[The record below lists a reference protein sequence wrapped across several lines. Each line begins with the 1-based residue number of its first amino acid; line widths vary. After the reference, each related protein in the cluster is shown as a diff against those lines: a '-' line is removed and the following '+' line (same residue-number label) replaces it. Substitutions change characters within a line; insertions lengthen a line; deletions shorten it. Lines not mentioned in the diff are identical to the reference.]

1 MGNTQDQPA
10 VTTTN
15 TPTVEPSPAVTT
27 PSTQGPRHHRSRHHG
42 STRQTRPRFVQIGN
56 IALSVIKGN
65 IIHQTTDVLV
75 NSAAPDLDLRKGRAS
90 KSLLEAAG
98 DSIQSE
104 CTDQYPT
111 GINSKTVAITG
122 PGNLHCKAIFHVT
135 LPKWQAQGDEKNID
149 VVVRNCLAEAN
160 KQRLTSMSFPALGT
174 GFLKYPPRTVIA
186 SMFKTVEDFAK
197 SNPNSTVKIVNCIVF
212 AGDNDTFKEFLD
224 EAKSKATSK
233 GLQEKDMVTR
243 NSLNANIGTIS
254 VDIAVGSII
263 TERAD
268 VIVNS
273 CPSDMK
279 LDSRP
284 GLAKAMYEAAGSG
297 LQAEIDQNYP
307 NGLKIGDLAVTD
319 GHSLHCKKLYHGCM
333 TSFYAKKASGLLPEK
348 VLQNF
353 VTKCLVEAKKNSV
366 QSIVFPALGTG
377 FLKFPP
383 KTAATNVIKAIRE
396 FQMNNLPSTIKTI
409 KIVIFG
415 GTNDWSSVEQAYTS
429 EVTTTGK
436 GAAVSIAQTAP
447 LPTPK
452 RGTRAYLAHKYREEP
467 RTPSYW
473 THFLNT
479 KTIKEWNTTQKG
491 NPYKVSSVDQKTYKS
506 ISRAFNNTGGS
517 TIVRIERIENI
528 LLFEQYTQEC
538 QRTFRKAYVT
548 QACTPL
554 KDVQQSTGIAVTM
567 KHLDKEMT
575 NHLHDEINECYLFHG
590 TKVAVVDVITQQGLD
605 SRLASSGLLG
615 TGVYAADTAA
625 KSTGYTDQNQSGE
638 RKMFLM
644 RVCLGDIFITKT
656 CNKYKRPPCKTCGN
670 DFCTTHPE
678 LYDSVVAEFN
688 MRELVVYDS
697 SKCYPEYLITYK

>member
-1 MGNTQDQPA
+1 MGNTQDHTA
-10 VTTTN
+10 VLTTN
-15 TPTVEPSPAVTT
+15 KPTLEPSPPVSN
-27 PSTQGPRHHRSRHHG
+27 PSSTQGQRHRPRHQGSRQ
-42 STRQTRPRFVQIGN
+42 SRQRFVQIGN

-75 NSAAPDLDLRKGRAS
+75 NSAVPDLNLSKGRAS
-90 KSLLEAAG
+90 KALLEAAG

-104 CTDQYPT
+104 CTDQYPS

-135 LPKWQAQGDEKNID
+135 LPRWQAQGDEKNID
-149 VVVRNCLAEAN
+149 IVVRNCLVEAN

-197 SNPNSTVKIVNCIVF
+197 TNPNSTVKVVNCIVF
-212 AGDNDTFKEFLD
+212 SGDNDTFKEFLE

-233 GLQEKDMVTR
+233 GLQEKDMVTQ
-243 NSLNANIGTIS
+243 NSLDANIGTIS
-254 VDIAVGSII
+254 VKIAVGSII

-279 LDSRP
+279 LDARP

-297 LQAEIDQNYP
+297 LQAEIDQTYP
-307 NGLKIGDLAVTD
+307 NGIKIGDLAVTG

-333 TSFYAKKASGLLPEK
+333 TYFYAKKESGMLPEK

-383 KTAATNVIKAIRE
+383 KTAASNVIKAIRE
-396 FQMNNLPSTIKTI
+396 FETNNSPSTLKTI

-429 EVTTTGK
+429 EVTSTGK
-436 GAAVSIAQTAP
+436 GATASVAQAP
-447 LPTPK
+447 SQIPK
-452 RGTRAYLAHKYREEP
+452 RGTRAYLAHKYKEEP

-473 THFLNT
+473 THFKNN

-506 ISRAFNNTGGS
+506 ISRAFSSTGGS

-528 LLFEQYTQEC
+528 LLFEQYMQEC

-548 QACTPL
+548 NKCTPL

-575 NHLHDEINECYLFHG
+575 EHLHDEINEFYLFHG

-615 TGVYAADTAA
+615 TGVYTADMAD
-625 KSTGYTDQNQSGE
+625 KSAGYTDRNQNGE
-638 RKMFLM
+638 SKMFLM
-644 RVCLGDIFITKT
+644 RVCLGDIFITKHT
-656 CNKYKRPPCKTCGN
+656 KSLKRPPCKMCSN
-670 DFCTTHPE
+670 DLCTTHSE
-678 LYDSVVAEFN
+678 LFDSVVAEFN
-688 MRELVVYDS
+688 RREFVVYDS